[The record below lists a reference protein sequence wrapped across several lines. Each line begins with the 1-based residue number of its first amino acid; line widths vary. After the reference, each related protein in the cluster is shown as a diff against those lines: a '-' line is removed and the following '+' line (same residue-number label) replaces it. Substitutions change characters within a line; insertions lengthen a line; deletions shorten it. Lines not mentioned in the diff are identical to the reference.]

1 MLPILNSR
9 NKVNKWCI
17 FISRKNDPPGL
28 GSDQGCCW
36 WWKQVATHLKTTKK
50 AFWEKHW
57 KKFMCF

>member
-36 WWKQVATHLKTTKK
+36 WWKQVATHLKKTKNILGK
-50 AFWEKHW
+50 AL
-57 KKFMCF
+57 KKIYVL